1 MSLVIPL
8 LLLLAAVPL
17 VLALLRA
24 NELFCLRV
32 RGKRVS
38 VVRGRIPQGLLDDI
52 GDIFA
57 KATAEATVRVV
68 LEDKRARV
76 YADGDLSDAVKQR
89 LRNTVALWPVA
100 KIRNA
105 PKPRR
110 GP

>member
-38 VVRGRIPQGLLDDI
+38 VVRGRIPQRLLDDI
-52 GDIFA
+52 CDIFA
-57 KATAEATVRVV
+57 KNPAEATLRVV
-68 LEDKRARV
+68 LEDQRARV
-76 YADGDLSDAVKQR
+76 YADGDLSDPVKQR
-89 LRNTVALWPVA
+89 LRNVVSLWPVA

-110 GP
+110 

>member
-32 RGKRVS
+32 RGKRVT
-38 VVRGRIPQGLLDDI
+38 VVRGRIPQRLLDDI
-52 GDIFA
+52 GDVFA
-57 KATAEATVRVV
+57 ANPAEATLRVV
-68 LEDKRARV
+68 LEDQRARV
-76 YADGDLSDAVKQR
+76 YAEGDLSDAVKQR
-89 LRNTVALWPVA
+89 LRNVVSLWPVA

-110 GP
+110 G